1 LPVPANPH
9 VSRKPARRHTLHV
22 GFTGFITKQQP
33 TERKNM
39 NAVSKAA
46 ERVALYYREGSSDKV
61 YQAAIEPA
69 GNQFVV
75 NFAYGR
81 RGATLTTGTKTSSPV
96 DYAAANKIYTKLV
109 GEKKAKGYTE
119 GENGTPYQHADKQ
132 ASGILPQLLNPV
144 EETEVE
150 LLLRDD
156 NYCAQEKFDGKH
168 LLVRKQDNDLEG
180 INKKGFV
187 VGLPQ
192 TVANEV
198 RSVPGSFIPDGESIG
213 DDYHAFDLLE
223 YNGENLRS
231 LPYRIR
237 LARLIDL
244 LLLARSDYKHIH
256 LVKTAFSTQQKTELW
271 ERLRRENREGIVFK
285 RLDASYTPGKP
296 NSGGPQLKFKF
307 VATVSAVVAKI
318 NVQRSVEVSL
328 LHGRNLVSCGNVT
341 IPANHQ
347 IPRVGDVVEVRYL
360 YAYRDSLALY
370 QPVYLGPRD
379 DVEPSEC
386 LVSQLKFKA
395 EQ

>member
-1 LPVPANPH
+1 
-9 VSRKPARRHTLHV
+9 
-22 GFTGFITKQQP
+22 
-33 TERKNM
+33 M
-39 NAVSKAA
+39 NAVSEPT

-81 RGATLTTGTKTSSPV
+81 RGSTLTSGTKTSSPV
-96 DYAAANKIYTKLV
+96 DYAAAKKIYAKLV
-109 GEKKAKGYTE
+109 SEKKAKGYTE
-119 GENGTPYQHADKQ
+119 GENGTPYQAGDRRQ
-132 ASGILPQLLNPV
+132 SGILPQLLNPAT
-144 EETEVE
+144 EAEVE

-168 LLVRKQDNDLEG
+168 LVVRKQDDDLEG

-187 VGLPQ
+187 VGMPQ
-192 TVANEV
+192 TVANEL
-198 RSVPGSFIPDGESIG
+198 RTVPGSFIPDGESIG
-213 DDYHAFDLLE
+213 DDYHVFDLLE
-223 YNGENLRS
+223 YNGENLRV

-244 LLLARSDYKHIH
+244 LMLARSDYKFIH
-256 LVKTAFSTQQKTELW
+256 LVETAFSTKQKTELW
-271 ERLRRENREGIVFK
+271 QRLRRENREGIVFK
-285 RLDASYTPGKP
+285 RLDAPYVPGRP

-318 NVQRSVEVSL
+318 NFQRSVEVSL
-328 LHGRNLVSCGNVT
+328 LQGRNLVSCGNVT

-370 QPVYLGPRD
+370 QPVYLGPRE
-379 DVEPSEC
+379 DVDPGEC
-386 LVSQLKFKA
+386 RASQLKFKA
-395 EQ
+395 E

>member
-1 LPVPANPH
+1 
-9 VSRKPARRHTLHV
+9 
-22 GFTGFITKQQP
+22 
-33 TERKNM
+33 M
-39 NAVSKAA
+39 NAVSEAT
-46 ERVALYYREGSSDKV
+46 EHVALYYREGSSDKV

-69 GNQFVV
+69 GSQFVV

-81 RGATLTTGTKTSSPV
+81 RGTTLTTGTKTSSPV
-96 DYAAANKIYTKLV
+96 DYPAAKKIYTKLV
-109 GEKKAKGYTE
+109 SEKKAKGYTE
-119 GENGTPYQHADKQ
+119 GENGTTYQHTDKRP
-132 ASGILPQLLNPV
+132 SGILPQLLNPV
-144 EETEVE
+144 EEAEVE

-168 LLVRKQDNDLEG
+168 LLVRKQDDDLEG

-192 TVANEV
+192 TVASEL
-198 RSVPGSFIPDGESIG
+198 RSVTGSFIPDGESIG

-223 YNGENLRS
+223 YNGENLRV

-244 LLLARSDYKHIH
+244 LLLTRSDFKHIR
-256 LVKTAFSTQQKTELW
+256 LVETAFSTQQKTTLW
-271 ERLRRENREGIVFK
+271 ERLKRENREGIVFK
-285 RLDASYTPGKP
+285 RLDAPYVPGRP

-318 NVQRSVEVSL
+318 NVQRSVELSL
-328 LHGRNLVSCGNVT
+328 FNGRSLVSCGNVT
-341 IPANHQ
+341 IPANHE
-347 IPRVGDVVEVRYL
+347 IPTVGTVVDARYL

-379 DVEPSEC
+379 DVDPGEC

-395 EQ
+395 Q

>member
-1 LPVPANPH
+1 MNT
-9 VSRKPARRHTLHV
+9 VSET
-22 GFTGFITKQQP
+22 T
-33 TERKNM
+33 
-39 NAVSKAA
+39 

-96 DYAAANKIYTKLV
+96 DYAAAKKIYGKLV
-109 GEKKAKGYTE
+109 SEKKAKGYTE
-119 GENGTPYQHADKQ
+119 GQNGTPYQHTDKRP
-132 ASGILPQLLNPV
+132 SGILPQLLNPV
-144 EETEVE
+144 EEAEVE

-168 LLVRKQDNDLEG
+168 LLVRKQDDDLEG

-192 TVANEV
+192 TVADEL
-198 RSVPGSFIPDGESIG
+198 RSVPGSFIPDGEAVG

-223 YNGENLRS
+223 YNGENLRG

-244 LLLARSDYKHIH
+244 LLLTRSDFKHVR
-256 LVKTAFSTQQKTELW
+256 LVHTAFSTRQKTELW
-271 ERLRRENREGIVFK
+271 ERLRREHREGIVFK
-285 RLDASYTPGKP
+285 RLDAPYTPGRP
-296 NSGGPQLKFKF
+296 NCGGPQLKFKF
-307 VATVSAVVAKI
+307 VATASVVVAKI

-328 LHGRNLVSCGNVT
+328 FNGRSLVSCGNVT
-341 IPANHQ
+341 IPANQ
-347 IPRVGDVVEVRYL
+347 AIPPVGTVVEVRYL

-379 DVEPSEC
+379 DVDPGEC
-386 LVSQLKFKA
+386 LVAQLKFKA
-395 EQ
+395 E

>member
-1 LPVPANPH
+1 
-9 VSRKPARRHTLHV
+9 
-22 GFTGFITKQQP
+22 
-33 TERKNM
+33 M
-39 NAVSKAA
+39 NAVSEAT
-46 ERVALYYREGSSDKV
+46 EHVALYYREGSSDKV
-61 YQAAIEPA
+61 YQAAIEPV
-69 GNQFVV
+69 GSQFVV

-81 RGATLTTGTKTSSPV
+81 RGTTLTTGTKTSSPV
-96 DYAAANKIYTKLV
+96 DYPAAKKIYTKLV
-109 GEKKAKGYTE
+109 SEKKAKGYTE
-119 GENGTPYQHADKQ
+119 GENGTTYQHTDKRP
-132 ASGILPQLLNPV
+132 SGILPQLLNPV
-144 EETEVE
+144 EEAEVE

-168 LLVRKQDNDLEG
+168 LLIRKQDDDLEG

-192 TVANEV
+192 TVANEL
-198 RSVPGSFIPDGESIG
+198 RSVSGSYIPDGESIG

-223 YNGENLRS
+223 YNGENLRV

-244 LLLARSDYKHIH
+244 LMLARADYQHIH
-256 LVKTAFSTQQKTELW
+256 LVETAFSTQQKTELW
-271 ERLRRENREGIVFK
+271 QRLRRENREGIVFK
-285 RLDASYTPGKP
+285 RLNAPYVPGRP

-307 VATVSAVVAKI
+307 VATASVVVARI

-328 LHGRNLVSCGNVT
+328 LQGRNLVSCGNVT

-347 IPRVGDVVEVRYL
+347 IPRVGDVVDVRYL

-379 DVEPSEC
+379 DVDAGEC

-395 EQ
+395 E

>member
-1 LPVPANPH
+1 
-9 VSRKPARRHTLHV
+9 
-22 GFTGFITKQQP
+22 
-33 TERKNM
+33 M
-39 NAVSKAA
+39 NAVTS

-81 RGATLTTGTKTSSPV
+81 RGSTMTTGTKTSSPV
-96 DYAAANKIYTKLV
+96 DYPAAKKIYTKLV

-119 GENGTPYQHADKQ
+119 GENGTPYQHTDKRP
-132 ASGILPQLLNPV
+132 SGILPQLLNPV
-144 EETEVE
+144 EEAEVE
-150 LLLRDD
+150 LLQRDD
-156 NYCAQEKFDGKH
+156 NYCAQEKFDGRH
-168 LLVRKQDNDLEG
+168 LLVRKQDDDLEG

-192 TVANEV
+192 TVANEL
-198 RSVPGSFIPDGESIG
+198 RNVPGSFIPDGEAIG

-223 YNGENLRS
+223 YNGENLRV

-244 LLLARSDYKHIH
+244 LLLTRSNFKYIR
-256 LVKTAFSTQQKTELW
+256 LVETAFSTKQKTALW

-285 RLDASYTPGKP
+285 RLDAPYTPGRP

-307 VATVSAVVAKI
+307 VATLSAVVAKI
-318 NVQRSVEVSL
+318 NVQRSVEL
-328 LHGRNLVSCGNVT
+328 GLFNGRSLVSCGNVT
-341 IPANHQ
+341 IPANHE
-347 IPRVGDVVEVRYL
+347 IPTVGNIVDVRFL
-360 YAYRDSLALY
+360 YAFKESGVLY
-370 QPVYLGPRD
+370 QPVYLGARD
-379 DVEPSEC
+379 DVDPGEC

-395 EQ
+395 E

>member
-1 LPVPANPH
+1 
-9 VSRKPARRHTLHV
+9 
-22 GFTGFITKQQP
+22 
-33 TERKNM
+33 M
-39 NAVSKAA
+39 NAVIEAA

-69 GNQFVV
+69 GNEFVV

-96 DYAAANKIYTKLV
+96 DYPAAKRIYTKLV
-109 GEKKAKGYTE
+109 SEKKAKGYTD
-119 GENGTPYQHADKQ
+119 GADGTPYQHADKQ

-144 EETEVE
+144 NDAEVE
-150 LLLRDD
+150 LLLRDE

-168 LLVRKQDNDLEG
+168 LLIRKQDDDLEG

-192 TVANEV
+192 TVANEL
-198 RSVPGSFIPDGESIG
+198 RGVPGSFIPDGESIG

-223 YNGENLRS
+223 YNGDNLRV

-244 LLLARSDYKHIH
+244 LMLARADYQHIH
-256 LVKTAFSTQQKTELW
+256 LVQTAFSTRLKTELW

-285 RLDASYTPGKP
+285 RLDAPYVPGRP

-307 VATVSAVVAKI
+307 VATVSVLVAKI
-318 NVQRSVEVSL
+318 NIQRSVEVSL
-328 LHGRNLVSCGNVT
+328 LQGRNLVSCGNVT

-347 IPRVGDVVEVRYL
+347 IPRVGDVVDVRYL
-360 YAYRDSLALY
+360 YAYRNSLAMY
-370 QPVYLGPRD
+370 QPVYLGQRD
-379 DVEPSEC
+379 DVDPGEC
-386 LVSQLKFKA
+386 LSSQLKFKA
-395 EQ
+395 D

>member
-1 LPVPANPH
+1 
-9 VSRKPARRHTLHV
+9 
-22 GFTGFITKQQP
+22 
-33 TERKNM
+33 M
-39 NAVSKAA
+39 NAVSEAT
-46 ERVALYYREGSSDKV
+46 ERVALYYREDSSDKV

-69 GNQFVV
+69 GSQFVV

-96 DYAAANKIYTKLV
+96 DYAAAKKIYTKLV

-119 GENGTPYQHADKQ
+119 GADGTPYQHTDKQ

-144 EETEVE
+144 EEAEVE

-156 NYCAQEKFDGKH
+156 NYCAQEKFDGRH
-168 LLVRKQDNDLEG
+168 LLVRKQDDNLEG

-192 TVANEV
+192 TVANDL
-198 RSVPGSFIPDGESIG
+198 RRLSGSFIPDGESIG

-223 YNGENLRS
+223 HNGENLRP

-237 LARLIDL
+237 LVRLVNL
-244 LLLARSDYKHIH
+244 LLSTANHPHVK
-256 LVKTAFSTQQKTELW
+256 LVETAFTTAQKTALW
-271 ERLRRENREGIVFK
+271 QRIRRENREGIVFK
-285 RLDASYTPGKP
+285 RLDAPFAPGKP

-307 VATVSAVVAKI
+307 VATASVVVAKI

-328 LHGRNLVSCGNVT
+328 FQGRSLVSCGNVT
-341 IPANHQ
+341 IPANHE
-347 IPRVGDVVEVRYL
+347 IPKVGAVVEVRYL
-360 YAYRDSLALY
+360 YAYRESLALY

-379 DVEPSEC
+379 DVDPGEC

-395 EQ
+395 E

>member
-1 LPVPANPH
+1 
-9 VSRKPARRHTLHV
+9 
-22 GFTGFITKQQP
+22 
-33 TERKNM
+33 M
-39 NAVSKAA
+39 NTVIS
-46 ERVALYYREGSSDKV
+46 ERVSLYYREGSSDKV

-81 RGATLTTGTKTSSPV
+81 RGSTLTTGTKTSSPV
-96 DYAAANKIYTKLV
+96 DYPAAKKIYAKLV
-109 GEKKAKGYTE
+109 SEKKAKGYTE
-119 GENGTPYQHADKQ
+119 GENGTPYQHTDKRP
-132 ASGILPQLLNPV
+132 SGILPQLLNPV
-144 EETEVE
+144 AEAEVE

-168 LLVRKQDNDLEG
+168 LLVRKQDDDLEG

-187 VGLPQ
+187 VSLPQ
-192 TVANEV
+192 TVASEL
-198 RSVPGSFIPDGESIG
+198 RSVPGSFMPDGESIG

-223 YNGENLRS
+223 YNGENLRV

-244 LLLARSDYKHIH
+244 LLLTRSDFKHIR
-256 LVKTAFSTQQKTELW
+256 LVQTAFNTQQKTELYQ
-271 ERLRRENREGIVFK
+271 RLRRENREGIVFK
-285 RLDASYTPGKP
+285 RLDAPYTPGKP

-318 NVQRSVEVSL
+318 NVQRSVEVGL
-328 LHGRNLVSCGNVT
+328 FNGRSLVSCGNVT
-341 IPANHQ
+341 IPANHS
-347 IPRVGDVVEVRYL
+347 IPSVGTIVEVRYL
-360 YAYRDSLALY
+360 YAYRDSLALH

-379 DVEPSEC
+379 DVDPGEC

-395 EQ
+395 E

>member
-1 LPVPANPH
+1 
-9 VSRKPARRHTLHV
+9 
-22 GFTGFITKQQP
+22 
-33 TERKNM
+33 M
-39 NAVSKAA
+39 NAVSDAA

-96 DYAAANKIYTKLV
+96 DYAAAKKIYVKLV
-109 GEKKAKGYTE
+109 SEKKAKGYTE
-119 GENGTPYQHADKQ
+119 GENGTPYQHAEKQ
-132 ASGILPQLLNPV
+132 ASGILPQLLNPIT
-144 EETEVE
+144 EAEVE
-150 LLLRDD
+150 LLLRND

-168 LLVRKQDNDLEG
+168 LLVRKQDDDLEG

-192 TVANEV
+192 TVANEL
-198 RSVPGSFIPDGESIG
+198 RTVPGSFIPDGESIA
-213 DDYHAFDLLE
+213 DDYHVFDLLE
-223 YNGENLRS
+223 YNGENLRV

-244 LLLARSDYKHIH
+244 LMLARSDYKFIH
-256 LVKTAFSTQQKTELW
+256 LVETAFSTQQKTELW
-271 ERLRRENREGIVFK
+271 QRLSRENREGIVFK
-285 RLDASYTPGKP
+285 RLDAPYAPGRP

-307 VATVSAVVAKI
+307 VATASVVVAKI

-328 LHGRNLVSCGNVT
+328 LQGRNLVSCGNVT

-370 QPVYLGPRD
+370 QPVYLGPRE
-379 DVEPSEC
+379 DVDPGEC
-386 LVSQLKFKA
+386 LASQLKFKA
-395 EQ
+395 E

>member
-1 LPVPANPH
+1 
-9 VSRKPARRHTLHV
+9 
-22 GFTGFITKQQP
+22 
-33 TERKNM
+33 M
-39 NAVSKAA
+39 NAVSDAA

-81 RGATLTTGTKTSSPV
+81 RGSTMTTGTKTSSPV
-96 DYAAANKIYTKLV
+96 DYPAAKKIYAKLV

-119 GENGTPYQHADKQ
+119 GANGAPYQHAEKQ

-144 EETEVE
+144 DEAEVK

-168 LLVRKQDNDLEG
+168 LLVRKQDDDLEG

-192 TVANEV
+192 TVASEL
-198 RSVPGSFIPDGESIG
+198 RSVTGSFIPDGESIG

-223 YNGENLRS
+223 YNGENLRV

-244 LLLARSDYKHIH
+244 LLLTRSDFKHIR
-256 LVKTAFSTQQKTELW
+256 LVETAFSTQQKTTLW
-271 ERLRRENREGIVFK
+271 EGLKRENREGIVFK
-285 RLDASYTPGKP
+285 RLDAPYVPGRP

-318 NVQRSVEVSL
+318 NVQRSVELSL
-328 LHGRNLVSCGNVT
+328 FNGRSLVSCGNVT
-341 IPANHQ
+341 IPANHE
-347 IPRVGDVVEVRYL
+347 IPTVGTVIDARYL
-360 YAYRDSLALY
+360 YAFRDSLALY

-379 DVEPSEC
+379 DVDPGEC

-395 EQ
+395 E

>member
-1 LPVPANPH
+1 
-9 VSRKPARRHTLHV
+9 
-22 GFTGFITKQQP
+22 
-33 TERKNM
+33 M
-39 NAVSKAA
+39 NAVSEAT
-46 ERVALYYREGSSDKV
+46 EHVALYYREGSSDKV
-61 YQAAIEPA
+61 YQAAIEPV
-69 GNQFVV
+69 GSQFVV

-81 RGATLTTGTKTSSPV
+81 RGTTLTTGTKTSSPV
-96 DYAAANKIYTKLV
+96 DYPAAKKIYTKLV
-109 GEKKAKGYTE
+109 SEKKAKGYTE
-119 GENGTPYQHADKQ
+119 GENGTTYQHTDKRP
-132 ASGILPQLLNPV
+132 SGILPQLLNPV
-144 EETEVE
+144 EEAEVE

-168 LLVRKQDNDLEG
+168 LLVRKQDDDLEG

-192 TVANEV
+192 TVASEL
-198 RSVPGSFIPDGESIG
+198 RSVTGSFIPDGESIG

-223 YNGENLRS
+223 YNGENLRV

-244 LLLARSDYKHIH
+244 LLLTRSDFKHIR
-256 LVKTAFSTQQKTELW
+256 LVETAFSTQQKTTLW
-271 ERLRRENREGIVFK
+271 ERLKRENREGIVFK
-285 RLDASYTPGKP
+285 RLDAPYVPGRP

-318 NVQRSVEVSL
+318 NVQRSVELSL
-328 LHGRNLVSCGNVT
+328 FNGRSLVSCGNVT
-341 IPANHQ
+341 IPANHE
-347 IPRVGDVVEVRYL
+347 IPTVDTVVDARYL

-379 DVEPSEC
+379 DVDPGEC

-395 EQ
+395 E

>member
-1 LPVPANPH
+1 
-9 VSRKPARRHTLHV
+9 
-22 GFTGFITKQQP
+22 
-33 TERKNM
+33 M
-39 NAVSKAA
+39 NAVIEAA

-69 GNQFVV
+69 GNEFVV

-96 DYAAANKIYTKLV
+96 DYPAAKRIYTKLV
-109 GEKKAKGYTE
+109 SEKKAKGYTE
-119 GENGTPYQHADKQ
+119 GADGTPYQHADKQ
-132 ASGILPQLLNPV
+132 ASGILPQLLNTA
-144 EETEVE
+144 EEAEVE

-168 LLVRKQDNDLEG
+168 LLVRKQDDDLEG

-192 TVANEV
+192 TVANEL
-198 RSVPGSFIPDGESIG
+198 RSVSGSFIPDGESIG

-223 YNGENLRS
+223 YNGENLRV

-244 LLLARSDYKHIH
+244 LLLARSDYKYIR
-256 LVKTAFSTQQKTELW
+256 LVETAFTTRQKTELW
-271 ERLRRENREGIVFK
+271 QRLRRENREGIVFK
-285 RLDASYTPGKP
+285 RLDAPYVPGRP

-307 VATVSAVVAKI
+307 VATASVVVAKI

-328 LHGRNLVSCGNVT
+328 LQGRNLVSCGNVT

-379 DVEPSEC
+379 DVEPGEC

-395 EQ
+395 E